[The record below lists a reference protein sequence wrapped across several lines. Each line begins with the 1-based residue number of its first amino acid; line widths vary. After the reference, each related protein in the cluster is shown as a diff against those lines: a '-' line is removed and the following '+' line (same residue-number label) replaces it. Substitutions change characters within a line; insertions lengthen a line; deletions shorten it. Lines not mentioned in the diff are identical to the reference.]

1 MNQNSHDRFRRLNTE
16 DYKPTGQTARDSRS
30 QFICDLRLNFNSS
43 RCSPGIIDNVREES
57 NLASR
62 MLSNSNS
69 KHRVFIE
76 SPLHVPEHPFIF
88 QSRGTFWEQYK
99 ELATLGEGCLGVVKK
114 CVHIQTDAIYA
125 VKVVRTRDE
134 EKIQGV
140 KLAEQIIREFEKIHG
155 LNHQNIVRVYELHLD
170 FEQGYVFCVMEYIKG
185 LTLNSYMES
194 SKKLPAELITKYFAE
209 LVDAM
214 IYLLSRKVVHRDISP
229 SNVVI
234 AKKDPHDLLSHL
246 KLIDF
251 NVAKFFDEEET
262 SVPGKKRF
270 RYSMLT
276 ETGTVKYRA
285 PEIIKREAY
294 SEAADIWS
302 MGCLLYRMVEGK
314 DPFESE

>member
-1 MNQNSHDRFRRLNTE
+1 
-16 DYKPTGQTARDSRS
+16 
-30 QFICDLRLNFNSS
+30 
-43 RCSPGIIDNVREES
+43 
-57 NLASR
+57 
-62 MLSNSNS
+62 MLS
-69 KHRVFIE
+69 E
-76 SPLHVPEHPFIF
+76 
-88 QSRGTFWEQYK
+88 
-99 ELATLGEGCLGVVKK
+99 
-114 CVHIQTDAIYA
+114 
-125 VKVVRTRDE
+125 
-134 EKIQGV
+134 
-140 KLAEQIIREFEKIHG
+140 IIREFEKIHG

-185 LTLNSYMES
+185 LTLNSFMES
-194 SKKLPAELITKYFAE
+194 SKKLAPELITKYFAE

-214 IYLLSRKVVHRDISP
+214 MYLLSRRVVHRDISP

-234 AKKDPHDLLSHL
+234 AKKDPHDLLPHL

-251 NVAKFFDEEET
+251 NVAKFFEEEES

-270 RYSMLT
+270 KYSMLT

-285 PEIIKREAY
+285 PEIIRKQAY